1 MATREEM
8 REALND
14 YVAQASKSERVLKA
28 LRSWNCIIFL
38 LLVIGTAMITAV
50 MRLLIILQGLF
61 CSANQVNIVD
71 KGHALTSAA

>member
-28 LRSWNCIIFL
+28 LRSWNCIIFHSNDNGCDE
-38 LLVIGTAMITAV
+38 IADNTARAF
-50 MRLLIILQGLF
+50 LF
-61 CSANQVNIVD
+61 CKS
-71 KGHALTSAA
+71 S